1 MSVLIVEDDPAL
13 GRLLRTLMVRERL
26 GVRVETRGDVAL
38 QATESGQYRAIVL
51 DLMLPGMNGVEIVRH
66 IGRVRPELLRRIIV
80 LTAASQARLQ
90 DLEHRSEIWSVVRK
104 PFDLFE
110 LVRTVRECIIANT
123 PRRFEQIEELA
134 RCLGARAHA
143 SGARA
148 ALLATS
154 SGQELMAS
162 ATFGYD
168 GVLVEEHFPLPMDC
182 NYPLCTT
189 VRTGRAVWLSS
200 LTPRSPD
207 YPQLLPLWTLNG
219 HALATVP
226 LAGAGP
232 RIGAIGWSF
241 SEPQRFDEAQREM
254 LVAMT
259 NECAVILAEH
269 QDQGADLSF
278 ARTKL

>member
-26 GVRVETRGDVAL
+26 GVQLETRGDVAIE
-38 QATESGQYRAIVL
+38 AIESGRYRAVVL
-51 DLMLPGMNGVEIVRH
+51 DLMLPGMNGIEIVRH
-66 IGRVRPELLRRIIV
+66 IARVRPALLRRIIV
-80 LTAASQARLQ
+80 VTAVSQSRLQ
-90 DLEHRSEIWSVVRK
+90 DLEHQSGIWAVVRK

-110 LVRTVRECIIANT
+110 FVRTVRECIIANT
-123 PRRFEQIEELA
+123 PRRFEQIEELT
-134 RCLGARAHA
+134 RCLGARAKA
-143 SGARA
+143 VGARA

-154 SGQELMAS
+154 SGHELMAS

-168 GVLVEEHFPLPMDC
+168 NVLVEEYFPLPVDC
-182 NYPLCTT
+182 NYPLCAT
-189 VRTGRAVWLSS
+189 VRTGRAVWLGS

-226 LAGAGP
+226 LAGEGS

-241 SEPQRFDEAQREM
+241 SEPQRFDEAQRGM
-254 LVAMT
+254 LTAMT
-259 NECAVILAEH
+259 SECAVLLAEH
-269 QDQGADLSF
+269 DESADGAQ
-278 ARTKL
+278 